1 MPVAAV
7 GAWRQHG
14 YGNVRVREGLLIGAI
29 AVPGALAGVVLVNVL
44 PERATEYAFAALL
57 VWIAWT
63 LAQCAARAARR
74 RPRRGRTSSADGGA
88 PAYAVAMPLT
98 RPELRAS
105 SRGRGWAS
113 RRRSAPWRAPPRSS
127 CPCAMSRRASR
138 SVSVYLLAVVIVAT
152 GGSGLRPA
160 VGCAV
165 LGAAAYNWFL
175 IEPTGRFTVAD
186 SSDWYALAIF
196 LVSAVA
202 ASALADRARSRLRL
216 VELRRQEAALGR
228 RPPHRTFSVT
238 ARWHRRLAAA
248 ARRVSDGLG
257 VEGARIVTGEV
268 PAPDGEVAIELA
280 APRGTVGTLL
290 VPATLPQ
297 AVQQRLRLRVAPAL
311 GTLLAGALERD
322 RLAAEVVETEALRR
336 SDTLKTALL
345 RTVSHDL
352 RSPLTAIVA
361 AGETLRSPTL
371 PQTDRDELA
380 DVVVG
385 EAQRLDELVA
395 KLLDLSR
402 LQAGI
407 AEPHRDWCEIG
418 ELLHAAAEDVEA
430 RDPAGGSFSFSLQGA
445 TCRSSARIPP
455 SWSASSRT
463 SWRTRAASRPAS
475 PCPSAHAS
483 SDPGS
488 SCGSSIAVGAPPA
501 AQRRVFYPFWRGT
514 DDRRDGDA
522 ARGSDS
528 RSRRDSSRRTA
539 VASRSSPLPGQGTTV
554 VVEL

>member
-1 MPVAAV
+1 
-7 GAWRQHG
+7 
-14 YGNVRVREGLLIGAI
+14 
-29 AVPGALAGVVLVNVL
+29 
-44 PERATEYAFAALL
+44 
-57 VWIAWT
+57 
-63 LAQCAARAARR
+63 
-74 RPRRGRTSSADGGA
+74 
-88 PAYAVAMPLT
+88 MPLT
-98 RPELRAS
+98 RPELRDDQPRPWLGFAAAIGAVVLATAVVVPL
-105 SRGRGWAS
+105 RDV
-113 RRRSAPWRAPPRSS
+113 APDISLGL
-127 CPCAMSRRASR
+127 
-138 SVSVYLLAVVIVAT
+138 VYLLAVVIVAT
-152 GGSGLRPA
+152 GFGLRAA

-186 SSDWYALAIF
+186 SSDWYALGIF

-216 VELRRQEAALGR
+216 VELRRQEAALAAAAAQDLLGDG
-228 RPPHRTFSVT
+228 PL
-238 ARWHRRLAAA
+238 HRRLAAA
-248 ARRVSDGLG
+248 ARRVGDGLG

-268 PAPDGEVAIELA
+268 PATDGEVAIELA
-280 APRGTVGTLL
+280 APRGTVGTLF
-290 VPATLPQ
+290 VPATLPP
-297 AVQQRLRLRVAPAL
+297 AVQQRVRLRVAPAL

-371 PQTDRDELA
+371 PQADREELA

-402 LQAGI
+402 LQAGT

-430 RDPAGGSFSFSLQGA
+430 RDPGGGSFTFSLQGDLPLVRA
-445 TCRSSARIPP
+445 DPAQLERVFANLMENARRFSAGEPVSVRARVVGPRLVVRIVD
-455 SWSASSRT
+455 RG
-463 SWRTRAASRPAS
+463 
-475 PCPSAHAS
+475 
-483 SDPGS
+483 PG
-488 SCGSSIAVGAPPA
+488 IPPA
-501 AQRRVFYPFWRGT
+501 AQRRVFDPFWRGS
-514 DDRRDGDA
+514 DDRRDGHT
-522 ARGSDS
+522 GSGLGLAIAKGFVEANGGRIALES
-528 RSRRDSSRRTA
+528 
-539 VASRSSPLPGQGTTV
+539 VPGQGTTV
-554 VVEL
+554 VVELELAGPLEAAA